1 MSGIAILFSTASG
14 TFYVSPY
21 APLAK
26 VKTQKRI
33 QASLC
38 AFEFSLSVP
47 RAGLEP
53 AQPSLAKGF

>member
-1 MSGIAILFSTASG
+1 MRFCLFFQYRERDFLRKSL
-14 TFYVSPY
+14 

-26 VKTQKRI
+26 AKTQKHI